1 MTGNSADRGLFEFTR
16 RVIRL
21 RNEHPVFRRRGWFK
35 GRPLRGTGISDIAW
49 LRIDGEPMS
58 DEDWQQ
64 GFAKSLMV
72 FLNGE
77 ALHDTDHEG
86 RPLRDA
92 AFLLLFNAHH
102 EPIDFTLPPASFG
115 ESWSIVL
122 DTAMETG
129 EREGRFTAASPLAVE
144 GRSVIVLSP
153 L

>member
-1 MTGNSADRGLFEFTR
+1 
-16 RVIRL
+16 
-21 RNEHPVFRRRGWFK
+21 
-35 GRPLRGTGISDIAW
+35 
-49 LRIDGEPMS
+49 MS

-72 FLNGE
+72 SLNGE

-86 RPLRDA
+86 KPLRDA

-102 EPIDFTLPPASFG
+102 EPLDFTLPPASFG
-115 ESWSIVL
+115 ESWSVVI
-122 DTAMETG
+122 DTAMEAG
-129 EREGRFTAASPLAVE
+129 EREGRFTPGAALAVE